1 MAERYDAIVIGA
13 GVAGEVCAE
22 DLVAGGMK
30 VAICERELVA
40 GECGYWACIPSKTM
54 LRPGEV
60 LSEARQ
66 APGAREAISGPINV
80 KEALAWRNFQVSD
93 WDDSHPAGKLTEAG
107 VELRRGDAR
116 ISAPGEIEIDGKL
129 LETERLIIATG
140 SDPVIP
146 PIDGLDELDDVWT
159 NREATSLTEI
169 PQRLVVLGG
178 GPVGVE
184 LGQALSR
191 LGASV
196 AIAEGEDRLL
206 PGEAPALGE
215 ALHEALPAEGIE
227 LRLGVKASA
236 AERRGEGY
244 SLSFE
249 DGSEL
254 RGEQLLVATGRQ
266 PRVHGFGLDAAGID
280 PDGAAKGIEV
290 DERMRAGDGV
300 WAIGDVTGIW
310 PFTHVGKYQGRV
322 AAADILGRDVTA
334 DYRAV
339 PRVVFTDPQI
349 AAVGEQDGSASGTV
363 RASVDLSDLDLFAR
377 VRQAPWIPH
386 RRLRRREAD
395 RGPRRGTGGGGVAPA
410 GHPGDQG
417 RGADRGAAPDDPAL
431 SDLLRGVL
439 LRAQG
444 SLGRRSSTVRDTA
457 ASMNPEITAEN
468 IKQWL
473 PGTFPGDMA
482 IEPVEI
488 TDEVATGRMV
498 VDKRHLHPGGFV
510 HGGVW
515 TAFGD
520 SVAAW
525 ATFRALP
532 PNHDFTTIE
541 LKLNVFAAGVLGD
554 EMICEARPLHVG
566 RSTAVIEAKIRKGHI
581 DGFLLASLGGPSIL
595 ANLIVTQFVL
605 PGRDP
610 RAERPAPG
618 DYPPGD

>member
-22 DLVAGGMK
+22 DLAAGGMK

-93 WDDSHPAGKLTEAG
+93 WDDSHPAGKLTETG

-116 ISAPGEIEIDGKL
+116 ISAPGEVEIDGKL

-169 PQRLVVLGG
+169 PQSLVVLGG

-254 RGEQLLVATGRQ
+254 RGEELLVATGRR

-280 PDGAAKGIEV
+280 PAGAAQGIEV
-290 DERMRAGDGV
+290 DERMR
-300 WAIGDVTGIW
+300 
-310 PFTHVGKYQGRV
+310 
-322 AAADILGRDVTA
+322 
-334 DYRAV
+334 
-339 PRVVFTDPQI
+339 
-349 AAVGEQDGSASGTV
+349 TV
-363 RASVDLSDLDLFAR
+363 
-377 VRQAPWIPH
+377 
-386 RRLRRREAD
+386 
-395 RGPRRGTGGGGVAPA
+395 
-410 GHPGDQG
+410 GDQG
-417 RGADRGAAPDDPAL
+417 VRPGCGCVAPRSGYREDRAPVLEREL
-431 SDLLRGVL
+431 SG
-439 LRAQG
+439 
-444 SLGRRSSTVRDTA
+444 
-457 ASMNPEITAEN
+457 
-468 IKQWL
+468 
-473 PGTFPGDMA
+473 
-482 IEPVEI
+482 
-488 TDEVATGRMV
+488 
-498 VDKRHLHPGGFV
+498 
-510 HGGVW
+510 
-515 TAFGD
+515 
-520 SVAAW
+520 
-525 ATFRALP
+525 
-532 PNHDFTTIE
+532 
-541 LKLNVFAAGVLGD
+541 
-554 EMICEARPLHVG
+554 
-566 RSTAVIEAKIRKGHI
+566 
-581 DGFLLASLGGPSIL
+581 
-595 ANLIVTQFVL
+595 
-605 PGRDP
+605 DP
-610 RAERPAPG
+610 RATARGGLDDDHDVGERG
-618 DYPPGD
+618 DDPVAHGEQAWTRTHAEALFAQHCA